1 MRNHSTQWAAAERLQ
16 IEYTAKPVSGWGG
29 LLALVRY
36 WDRLELRLLLRQA
49 LPDGRSSPNQI
60 PAVAIVLAFFAAVLT
75 GAKRFAHVERLR
87 TDAVVRVL
95 LGVTRMPSAMTLTRY
110 LGGFVRSQVEHLTD
124 VLWQF
129 TLARVPSSPLG
140 AVLDLDSTVFE
151 RYGHQEGA
159 RKGHNPRK
167 HGRPSH
173 HPLLAML
180 AEARLVC
187 NVWLR
192 SGNAGTARGVGAF
205 LAETVA
211 KLPPGF
217 RLYALRAD
225 TGFFVTDLLED
236 LEARRLPYAIAV
248 RMNRL
253 VHRQIVGLPEW
264 RPFGPG
270 LEVAETQYQ
279 ALKWPAPR
287 RVVVVRELI
296 AERPE
301 ARGRRLFE
309 VPGYTFH
316 AVVTTLPLAP
326 EDVWRFYN
334 SRADSENRLK
344 ELKEDFGARGFSLQA
359 FDGTEAAFRLICFLF
374 NLVALFKRDITR
386 NERPQLSTLRTRLLV
401 VGAILGTRGRRP
413 VLRLG
418 LAGRV
423 QARFAILLERI
434 TALTGLTVA
443 QFSNWAERH
452 GFSPPSPW
460 RARGSRAVFSRLQLR
475 LN

>member
-1 MRNHSTQWAAAERLQ
+1 MRNHSIQWEPAERLQ

-29 LLALVRY
+29 LIALVRY
-36 WDRLELRLLLRQA
+36 WDRLGLRLLLQHA
-49 LPDGRSSPNQI
+49 LPDGRRSPNQI

-87 TDAVVRVL
+87 TDAVVQRI
-95 LGVTRMPSAMTLTRY
+95 LGSPRLPSAMTLTRY
-110 LGGFVRSQVEHLTD
+110 LGGFVRSQVEHLAD

-129 TLARVPSSPLG
+129 TLAQVRPTALG

-159 RKGHNPRK
+159 LKGHNPRK

-180 AEARLVC
+180 AEAKVVC

-205 LAETVA
+205 LAETLA
-211 KLPPGF
+211 KLPPAV

-225 TGFFVTDLLED
+225 SGFFVADLLAD

-253 VHRQIVGLPEW
+253 VHRQIVGLLAW

-270 LEVAETQYQ
+270 LEVADAQYQ
-279 ALKWPAPR
+279 GLHWPAPR
-287 RVVVVRELI
+287 RLVVVRERI
-296 AERPE
+296 RERPD
-301 ARGRRLFE
+301 ARGRRLVE

-316 AVVTTLPLAP
+316 AVVTTLLLRP

-374 NLVALFKRDITR
+374 NLVALFKRDVTR
-386 NERPQLSTLRTRLLV
+386 NERPQLATLRTRLLV
-401 VGAILGTRGRRP
+401 VGAILGARARRP

-418 LAGRV
+418 LTGRL
-423 QARFAILLERI
+423 QARFTILLERI
-434 TALTGLTVA
+434 ATLAGVTVT
-443 QFSNWAERH
+443 QFGNWVQRH
-452 GFSPPSPW
+452 GFSPPTPW
-460 RARGSRAVFSRLQLR
+460 RGRRVRAALPPLQLL

>member
-1 MRNHSTQWAAAERLQ
+1 MQAHSTQRDASERLQ

-29 LLALVRY
+29 LVALVRY
-36 WDRLELRLLLRQA
+36 WDRLGLRALLQQT
-49 LPDGRSSPNQI
+49 LPDGRTSPNQI
-60 PAVAIVLAFFAAVLT
+60 PAVEIILAFFAAVLT

-87 TDAVVRVL
+87 ADVVVRAI
-95 LGVTRMPSAMTLTRY
+95 LGVARMPSAMTLTRY
-110 LGGFVRSQVEHLTD
+110 LGGFVRSQVEHLTE

-129 TLARVPSSPLG
+129 TLARVRPSPLG

-159 RKGHNPRK
+159 LKGHNPRK

-180 AEARLVC
+180 AEAKVVC

-205 LAETVA
+205 LAETLA
-211 KLPPGF
+211 KLPSGF

-225 TGFFVTDLLED
+225 TGFFVTELLD
-236 LEARRLPYAIAV
+236 ALEARALPYAIAV

-253 VHRQIVGLPEW
+253 VHRQIVGLTTW

-270 LEVAETQYQ
+270 LEVAETPYQ

-287 RVVVVRELI
+287 RLVVVRELI
-296 AERPE
+296 QDRPE

-316 AVVTTLPLAP
+316 AVVTTLPLPP

-374 NLVALFKRDITR
+374 NLVALFKRDVTR
-386 NERPQLSTLRTRLLV
+386 NERPQLTTLRTRLLV
-401 VGAILGTRGRRP
+401 VGAILGSRDRRP

-418 LAGRV
+418 LTGRL
-423 QARFAILLERI
+423 QARFAALLEQI
-434 TALTGLTVA
+434 SALTGPTVV
-443 QFSNWAERH
+443 QLRNWAERH

-460 RARGSRAVFSRLQLR
+460 RARKSRTVFPRSQLR

>member
-1 MRNHSTQWAAAERLQ
+1 MRDHSTQEETSERLQ

-29 LLALVRY
+29 LVALVRY
-36 WDRLELRLLLRQA
+36 WDWVGLRPLLRHA

-60 PAVAIVLAFFAAVLT
+60 PAVTIVLAFFAAVLT

-87 TDAVVRVL
+87 TDAVVRAI
-95 LGVTRMPSAMTLTRY
+95 LGLPRMPSAMTLTRY

-129 TLARVPSSPLG
+129 TLARVRSSPLG

-159 RKGHNPRK
+159 LKGHNPRK

-173 HPLLAML
+173 HPLLAVL
-180 AEARLVC
+180 AEAKVVC

-205 LAETVA
+205 LAETLA
-211 KLPPGF
+211 KLPPGL

-225 TGFFVTDLLED
+225 TGFFVTDLLAA
-236 LEARRLPYAIAV
+236 LEARELPYAIAV

-253 VHRQIVGLPEW
+253 VHRQIVGLTGW

-279 ALKWPAPR
+279 GLNWPAPR
-287 RVVVVRELI
+287 RLVVVRERI
-296 AERPE
+296 ADRPE

-374 NLVALFKRDITR
+374 NLVALFKRDVTR

-401 VGAILGTRGRRP
+401 VGAILGRRGRRP

-418 LAGRV
+418 LAGRL
-423 QARFAILLERI
+423 QARFATLLARI
-434 TALTGLTVA
+434 AALTALTVA
-443 QFSNWAERH
+443 QFGIWAERH
-452 GFSPPSPW
+452 GFSLPSPW
-460 RARGSRAVFSRLQLR
+460 RARRSRTVLPSLQLR